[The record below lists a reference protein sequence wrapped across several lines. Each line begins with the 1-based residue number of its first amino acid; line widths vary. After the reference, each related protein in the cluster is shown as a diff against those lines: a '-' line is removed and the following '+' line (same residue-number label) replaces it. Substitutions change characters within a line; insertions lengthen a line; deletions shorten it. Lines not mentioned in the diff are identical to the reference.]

1 MGLKEANSMFFPP
14 HQSTVRQRMSR
25 LKRLL
30 IGCILL
36 SGVVPFMDSC
46 GGKHVPPAEIVF
58 IIESESETNQG
69 EPFYC
74 AFRSVNQNQ
83 FLTDSY
89 DGVATMLFANPPDSS
104 VLASLVLLPG
114 EEQEIKIKRPDKVD
128 IFTQPGDPWKIKL
141 DQPLGEEYEVA
152 LGENNIVEAEKEPGS
167 WWWPF

>member
-1 MGLKEANSMFFPP
+1 MSRPRVREANSMFFPT
-14 HQSTVRQRMSR
+14 HQSIVRQRISN

-30 IGCILL
+30 IGIILL
-36 SGVVPFMDSC
+36 SGVAPFMGGC
-46 GGKHVPPAEIVF
+46 GGKHVPPPEIVF
-58 IIESESETNQG
+58 IIESESETNRG

-74 AFRSVNQNQ
+74 AFRSVNANQ

-128 IFTQPGDPWKIKL
+128 IIKL
-141 DQPLGEEYEVA
+141 DQPLGEEYAVA
-152 LGENNIVEAEKEPGS
+152 LGENNILEAEKEPGS

>member
-1 MGLKEANSMFFPP
+1 MG
-14 HQSTVRQRMSR
+14 
-25 LKRLL
+25 
-30 IGCILL
+30 G
-36 SGVVPFMDSC
+36 C
-46 GGKHVPPAEIVF
+46 GGKHVPPPEIVF
-58 IIESESETNQG
+58 IIESESETNRG

-74 AFRSVNQNQ
+74 AFRSVNANQ

-128 IFTQPGDPWKIKL
+128 IL
-141 DQPLGEEYEVA
+141 
-152 LGENNIVEAEKEPGS
+152 EAEKEPGS

>member
-74 AFRSVNQNQ
+74 A
-83 FLTDSY
+83 
-89 DGVATMLFANPPDSS
+89 TMLFANPPDSS

-128 IFTQPGDPWKIKL
+128 IGLYCFFTQPGDPWKIKL